1 MCSMDLRARRVLL
14 CVGGGI
20 AAYKSCEVAR
30 LLVKAGAQVRVA
42 LTPAAQRFVT
52 ALTFQA
58 LTGAP
63 VAADIFSAEQ
73 ELAAGHIALAD
84 WAELAV
90 VAPATANLIARM
102 RIGQAD
108 AAPA

>member
-1 MCSMDLRARRVLL
+1 MAVQGRRVLL

-52 ALTFQA
+52 QRHFRALLVVHHLGQ
-58 LTGAP
+58 
-63 VAADIFSAEQ
+63 
-73 ELAAGHIALAD
+73 AGHD
-84 WAELAV
+84 QSDDDDGHHEY
-90 VAPATANLIARM
+90 
-102 RIGQAD
+102 D
-108 AAPA
+108 AAIVQAARPSANRNDPGADQRGHPKSSETRP

>member
-1 MCSMDLRARRVLL
+1 MRPMGLQGRRVLL

-20 AAYKSCEVAR
+20 AAYKACELTH
-30 LLVKAGAQVRVA
+30 LLVKDGAQVCVA

-58 LTGAP
+58 LTGSA
-63 VAADIFSAEQ
+63 VAADIFCAEQ

-84 WAELAV
+84 WATLAV
-90 VAPATANLIARM
+90 VAQAMAKLIERL
-102 RIGQAD
+102 RL
-108 AAPA
+108 